1 MTRQLRFSR
10 LVRLASRILPV
21 KVLALVCVVLLL
33 GFTTAFIMKA
43 AVEDKLLL
51 LESLILLLEDVD
63 GTP

>member
-1 MTRQLRFSR
+1 M
-10 LVRLASRILPV
+10 RLASRILPV